1 MKDLSILTYFYTFL
15 VQKINQWSD
24 VSKSIVP
31 YEMAESVGIWSKMQV
46 TVPVLQVGQCN
57 VCFNERV

>member
-15 VQKINQWSD
+15 VQKIYQWSD

-31 YEMAESVGIWSKMQV
+31 YEMAESFGIWSKMQV
-46 TVPVLQVGQCN
+46 MVPILQVGQ
-57 VCFNERV
+57 

>member
-15 VQKINQWSD
+15 VQKIYQWSD

-31 YEMAESVGIWSKMQV
+31 YEMAESFGIWCNMQV
-46 TVPVLQVGQCN
+46 MVPILQV
-57 VCFNERV
+57 